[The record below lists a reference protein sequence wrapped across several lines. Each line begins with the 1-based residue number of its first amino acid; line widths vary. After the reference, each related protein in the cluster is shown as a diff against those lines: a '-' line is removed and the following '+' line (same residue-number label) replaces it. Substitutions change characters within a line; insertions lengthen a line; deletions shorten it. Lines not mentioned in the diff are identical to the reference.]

1 MFSLSSKGKSAALVN
16 PHSLSEIGPA
26 LERAG
31 FDVIPVPVC
40 RSLDA
45 RLEGHPDLQIFAAG
59 GYAFVHRD
67 ADNKF
72 VDRCSRYTR
81 VIRCATSLGR
91 NYPLDCPYNI
101 AFTGEYA
108 FCKQRL
114 LPAEIKDFLDGEGI
128 PTIDIHQG
136 YAKCSIMVV
145 DGKSII
151 TEDEGIRR
159 KAELS
164 GIDVL
169 LVRKGFIPLNG
180 FPHGF
185 IGGISGLRDD
195 AIYLSGDITHHPDHE
210 RIISFIEERGKRTK
224 LLSPVPASDI
234 GSIIFL

>member
-1 MFSLSSKGKSAALVN
+1 MFSLSSKGRSAALIN
-16 PHSLSEIGPA
+16 PHSLIEIGPA

-40 RSLDA
+40 RSLDP

-67 ADNKF
+67 ADNEF
-72 VDRCSRYTR
+72 IDRCSRYAR
-81 VIRCATSLGR
+81 VIRCTTSLGR
-91 NYPLDCPYNI
+91 NYPQDCPYNI

-108 FCKQRL
+108 LCRQRL
-114 LPAEIKDFLDGEGI
+114 LPAEIRDFLDGEGI
-128 PTIDIHQG
+128 PTVDISQG
-136 YAKCSIMVV
+136 YAKCSIIVV
-145 DGKSII
+145 GNKSII
-151 TEDEGIRR
+151 TENEGIRR

-169 LVRKGFIPLNG
+169 PVSKGFIPLDG

-185 IGGISGLRDD
+185 IGGISGLHDD
-195 AIYLSGDITHHPDHE
+195 AVYLSGDIAHHPDHE
-210 RIISFIEERGKRTK
+210 RIISFIEEKGKRSE
-224 LLSPVPASDI
+224 LLSPLPAADI